1 MAIKR
6 YTASADN
13 TVVNAYEPN
22 LITRATGAN
31 MGEADI
37 LETFSIYGR
46 VTTSS
51 QELSRILIKFPVT
64 DISTDRTNGNLPAS
78 GNVSF
83 YLRMHN
89 AEHSKT
95 VPRDYTLSV
104 FTVSQSWQEGVGLDL
119 EGYEDLTVGN
129 EGSNWM
135 SASNSTYWT
144 DINGTLLAG
153 GSYIT
158 GAEPNGV
165 GPNADVDTEIYIFK
179 QTLTTGLEDIELD
192 VTPVIEQWIA
202 GTYSNYGFGV
212 HLSASYEAYISGTA
226 DDTVSRK
233 PGQLA
238 LDDDDTTQSVIYNP
252 SGSTKSYFTKRFFAK
267 GTEFFFKRPVIEAR
281 WDDATKDDR
290 GNFYYSSSLATDEW
304 NLNTLYFY
312 NYVRGQLA
320 NIPNLGA
327 DKRVYVSIYSGSTG
341 GFYGDQGGGDGDD
354 LAPSNYP
361 ASGAT
366 ADNTGSIQI
375 LSADGNGTTSANVRS
390 SYLTVVTGGIVS
402 KGIYSASFA
411 FTGSEILK
419 TIFDVWFTGSDTVTN
434 ANDAT
439 IQFFTGAVKPITLQ
453 AEGRATRP
461 THYLNITNLRDK
473 YRANEVARLNL
484 YVRDKFWEPTIYTV
498 ANSTAPATSII
509 SASYSIY
516 RIIDAYTAIP
526 YGTGSDKH
534 TVLSY
539 DVSGNYFD
547 FDMNLLEP
555 GYAYAF
561 KFSFYDNGLN
571 SWVQQPDTFKFRV
584 EDYEY

>member
-22 LITRATGAN
+22 LITRGTGAN

-119 EGYEDLTVGN
+119 EGYKDLTVGN

-135 SASNSTYWT
+135 SASNTTYWT
-144 DINGTLLAG
+144 DANDTLLAG

-238 LDDDDTTQSVIYNP
+238 LDNDDDTQSVIYNP
-252 SGSTKSYFTKRFFAK
+252 SGSTTSYFTKRFFAR
-267 GTEFFFKRPVIEAR
+267 GTEYFFKRPVIEAR
-281 WDDATKDDR
+281 WDSATKDDR
-290 GNFYYSSSLATDEW
+290 GNFYYSSSLATAAN
-304 NLNTLYFY
+304 NLNTIYFY

-320 NIPNLGA
+320 DIPNLGT

-341 GFYGDQGGGDGDD
+341 GFYSDQGGGDGDD
-354 LAPSNYP
+354 LAPSDCA
-361 ASGAT
+361 ASGT
-366 ADNTGSIQI
+366 TSEDTGSVQI
-375 LSADGNGTTSANVRS
+375 LSADDPGHVRS
-390 SYLTVVTGGIVS
+390 AYLTVATGGIVS
-402 KGIYSASFA
+402 TGIYSASFTY
-411 FTGSEILK
+411 TGSKCGLD
-419 TIFDVWFTGSDTVTN
+419 TIYDVWFTGSDTITN
-434 ANDAT
+434 ANDAA
-439 IQFFTGAVKPITLQ
+439 IQFFTGAIKPIILR
-453 AEGRATRP
+453 AEGRASRP
-461 THYLNITNLRDK
+461 THYMNITNLRDK
-473 YRANEVARLNL
+473 YRADEVARLNL
-484 YVRDKFWEPTIYTV
+484 YVRNKYWDPTIYTV
-498 ANSTAPATSII
+498 AVSSPPTTTIV
-509 SASYSIY
+509 SASYSVY
-516 RIIDAYTAIP
+516 RVIDAYTAIP

-561 KFSFYDNGLN
+561 KFSFYDNGLS
-571 SWVQQPDTFKFRV
+571 SWVEQSDTFKFRV